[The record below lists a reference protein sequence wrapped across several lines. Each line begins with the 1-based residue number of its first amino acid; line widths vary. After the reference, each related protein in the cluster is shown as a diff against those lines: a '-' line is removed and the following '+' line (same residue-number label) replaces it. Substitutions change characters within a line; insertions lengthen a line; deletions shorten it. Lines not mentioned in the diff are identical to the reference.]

1 MEYLENRFSQGIR
14 DSVPIGL
21 GYHVINQF
29 DKCRTVFGIDPYH

>member
-21 GYHVINQF
+21 GYLLPLVWQQLAVGF
-29 DKCRTVFGIDPYH
+29 L